1 MQTSKTFKS
10 KVLDA
15 GVPTEVWIT
24 VQKDGSYQYRAP
36 SHGWLV
42 AFSPNLHFIHEAI
55 EFASMV
61 ALESYLDKS
70 AIWMPSEYD
79 WSFIRDA
86 SGTSKETLC
95 KLLARD
101 RRVMTRMKELGLFSY
116 TIGQMFLKE
125 LVT

>member
-36 SHGWLV
+36 SHGCLV
-42 AFSPNLHFIHEAI
+42 VFSPNLHFIREAI

-125 LVT
+125 WVT